1 MRSTRCLDLVQ
12 GIYESELSYLSCTK
26 PKRTSAMCYA
36 FQKRKSPPL
45 EEEKGQSPEK
55 RDPLYL
61 PALGGRDHP
70 DPEIFIKNLRIIILR
85 EKGE

>member
-1 MRSTRCLDLVQ
+1 
-12 GIYESELSYLSCTK
+12 
-26 PKRTSAMCYA
+26 MCYA

-61 PALGGRDHP
+61 PALGGRGHP
-70 DPEIFIKNLRIIILR
+70 DPEFFFQELENWRINNCLRKR